1 MNLVQLKFHR
11 IPFDWMIPFDSM
23 RFVNWLW
30 LILIP
35 DLNYYK
41 NVQSFVKLQI
51 VEVVELYQY
60 EINNRMKLN
69 RMCFLSFF
77 FFMKAFHILRFWYFK
92 MNQYLLICIQY
103 IDIDNLLTSYP
114 AKWNKYFIIIFHRK
128 FWILNR
134 RKEQR
139 RRLNRIEIFLFL
151 LIIWITNYDLLK
163 IVLINIFIN

>member
-1 MNLVQLKFHR
+1 MFKVSWNYKLSKLLNSINMKSITEWNLIECVF
-11 IPFDWMIPFDSM
+11 
-23 RFVNWLW
+23 
-30 LILIP
+30 
-35 DLNYYK
+35 
-41 NVQSFVKLQI
+41 
-51 VEVVELYQY
+51 
-60 EINNRMKLN
+60 
-69 RMCFLSFF
+69 FLFF

-92 MNQYLLICIQY
+92 MNQYQLICIQY